1 MALTA
6 SHNSRSLKQPHL
18 VPGDKELSMS
28 MQAPALAL
36 RSRAH
41 RSVAAGSLAVS
52 LVWMA
57 ASWSARATQP
67 KINWIQFNP
76 PNLVLLHFETDAN
89 RAYEI
94 QYIDYAP
101 TNGATWSVL
110 APIPLSGSPEHYVWP
125 DFLPPS
131 IKQRFYRLQAAP

>member
-1 MALTA
+1 MGMSAL
-6 SHNSRSLKQPHL
+6 
-18 VPGDKELSMS
+18 
-28 MQAPALAL
+28 ALAL

-41 RSVAAGSLAVS
+41 RSVAARILAVS

-57 ASWSARATQP
+57 ASWSARATEP
-67 KINWIQFNP
+67 KINWIQIP
-76 PNLVLLHFETDAN
+76 SYLPGVVLLHFETDAN

-110 APIPLSGSPEHYVWP
+110 APVPLSGSTEHYVWP
-125 DFLPPS
+125 DFLSPS